1 MDWAAF
7 FTGGGL
13 TLLGVLVGA
22 SIARMGIQPDKK
34 DTENGS

>member
-1 MDWAAF
+1 MDWAGILA
-7 FTGGGL
+7 GGGL

-34 DTENGS
+34 DTENGK